1 MSKISQFHS
10 LIGLPY
16 FLIRVK
22 LSKCITG
29 VVTDCKVLKQKLQPK
44 RVIISMKWHLP
55 LCENEGDL
63 WSPGAVHAIC
73 RFNQKLRCYGT
84 LGETLHLELDPG
96 DEITLNNNINLILKC
111 KKQNI
116 TTNLLDQPRWQFI
129 ADNRT
134 IIITRSEKRDSG
146 RYTLDT
152 FDAKGT
158 SKGKYHLQLN
168 IEAAVSSVVVKDN
181 CFSSER
187 RTVSC
192 SSEGEQ
198 LHFSWTLSGTRITHL
213 LDDGTK
219 TLLLEKEY
227 DGNVTCH
234 VYNHVSHGQSS
245 ILLHQCPAVRNMV
258 FLCVWVLEIITLL
271 SVLGGFH
278 IYIKINSK
286 QNSG

>member
-1 MSKISQFHS
+1 MQVICGVLVMF
-10 LIGLPY
+10 
-16 FLIRVK
+16 
-22 LSKCITG
+22 TG
-29 VVTDCKVLKQKLQPK
+29 AALGP
-44 RVIISMKWHLP
+44 
-55 LCENEGDL
+55 
-63 WSPGAVHAIC
+63 VHAIC
-73 RFNQKLRCYGT
+73 RFNQNLRCYGT
-84 LGETLHLELDPG
+84 LGETLHLELDPE
-96 DEITLNNNINLILKC
+96 DEIILKKDNIKILGY
-111 KKQNI
+111 KKQSI
-116 TTNLLDQPRWQFI
+116 TTNYLDQARWQFI

-134 IIITRSEKRDSG
+134 IIITRTEKRDAG
-146 RYTLDT
+146 RYMLDT
-152 FDAKGT
+152 FDANGT
-158 SKGKYHLQLN
+158 NKGKRHLHLN

-198 LHFSWTLSGTRITHL
+198 LHFNWTFSGTRITHQ

-234 VYNHVSHGQSS
+234 VKNHVSHGQSS
-245 ILLHQCPAVRNMV
+245 ILLHQCTAVRNMV

-286 QNSG
+286 QNTVEGKEQQMVEAL

>member
-1 MSKISQFHS
+1 MKGIFGV
-10 LIGLPY
+10 LVM
-16 FLIRVK
+16 F
-22 LSKCITG
+22 TG
-29 VVTDCKVLKQKLQPK
+29 TA
-44 RVIISMKWHLP
+44 M
-55 LCENEGDL
+55 
-63 WSPGAVHAIC
+63 GAVHAIC

-168 IEAAVSSVVVKDN
+168 IEVAVSSVVVKDN

-192 SSEGEQ
+192 SSEGDQ
-198 LHFSWTLSGTRITHL
+198 LHFSWTLSGTRITHQ

-219 TLLLEKEY
+219 TLQLEKENFSCRSHNSGEC
-227 DGNVTCH
+227 DIIRHCREEHG
-234 VYNHVSHGQSS
+234 VS
-245 ILLHQCPAVRNMV
+245 
-258 FLCVWVLEIITLL
+258 LCVGFGDHHLAVSVGRL
-271 SVLGGFH
+271 SHLQ
-278 IYIKINSK
+278 
-286 QNSG
+286 QNQQQTEHSGM